1 MSGFPSATPPASN
14 GHELNK
20 LNKAR
25 IGYPQQLQEEEKKN
39 TGMLFYQFWGSPE
52 SVTELWSRQQEHP
65 GEKVPGKAE
74 LFMK

>member
-25 IGYPQQLQEEEKKN
+25 IGYPQQLQEEEKKT

-52 SVTELWSRQQEHP
+52 SATEL
-65 GEKVPGKAE
+65 
-74 LFMK
+74 